1 MKNTGWFALS
11 LFLGLAGLGLSGC
24 HQEPPIVVKFEPNDL
39 KAAPAPAVDSGAA
52 PSSHAD
58 LGRADA
64 AKPAA
69 EAVPPTHHGK
79 AECRVA
85 ADCTVAP
92 ADCCDCA
99 NGGKEQAVPKHAEA
113 KLKAARAKRCKGV
126 MCTMMLSTDPTC
138 GKRADCVEG
147 RCVLA
152 EKPASEKGGALQER
166 LKAHEAK
173 KK

>member
-1 MKNTGWFALS
+1 MKNTRLIALS
-11 LFLGLAGLGLSGC
+11 LLVGLGGLGLAGC

-39 KAAPAPAVDSGAA
+39 KAAPSAVDSGAA
-52 PSSHAD
+52 PSSHED

-64 AKPAA
+64 AKPGA
-69 EAVPPTHHGK
+69 EATPATHGK

-99 NGGKEQAVPKHAEA
+99 NGGKQQAIPKHAEA

-126 MCTMMLSTDPTC
+126 MCTMMLSLDPTC
-138 GKRADCVEG
+138 GKRADCLEG
-147 RCVLA
+147 HCVLV
-152 EKPASEKGGALQER
+152 EKSASEKRGTLQER
-166 LKAHEAK
+166 LKAHQAK